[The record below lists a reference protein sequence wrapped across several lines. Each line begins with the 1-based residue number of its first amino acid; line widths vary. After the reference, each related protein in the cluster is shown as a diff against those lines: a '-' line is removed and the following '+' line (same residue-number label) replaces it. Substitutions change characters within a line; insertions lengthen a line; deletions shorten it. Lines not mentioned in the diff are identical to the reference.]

1 MLDTTPTSVNSALI
15 RARATI
21 EERVPPARDRA
32 PAPRS
37 AQEHEL
43 VARFADAFERGDVEP
58 IVALLADDAW
68 LTMPPEPHE
77 YQGHGAIK
85 RVYADAFARRDNPHR
100 LIPTRANTQPAFAQY
115 VKDPHTDVGR
125 AFGLLVL
132 TLDGDRISHITRF
145 ASNSALP
152 HFGLPRTIPW

>member
-1 MLDTTPTSVNSALI
+1 VD
-15 RARATI
+15 
-21 EERVPPARDRA
+21 
-32 PAPRS
+32 
-37 AQEHEL
+37 
-43 VARFADAFERGDVEP
+43 P
-58 IVALLADDAW
+58 IVALLAEDAW

-77 YQGHGAIK
+77 YQGHDAIK
-85 RVYADAFARRDNPHR
+85 QVYADAFARRDNPNR
-100 LIPTRANTQPAFAQY
+100 LVPTRANSQPAFGQY
-115 VKDPHTDVGR
+115 VKDPHSDVGR